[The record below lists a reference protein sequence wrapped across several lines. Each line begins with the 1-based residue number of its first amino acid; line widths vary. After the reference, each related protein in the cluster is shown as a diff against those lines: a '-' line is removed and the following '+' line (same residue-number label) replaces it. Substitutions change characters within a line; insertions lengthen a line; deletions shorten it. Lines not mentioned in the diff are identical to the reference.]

1 MNRGLLAVLL
11 ACLAASQAH
20 FWALSPERFAGPSGH
35 HRILSPWEVPERY
48 LAIPRVR
55 HGDPSYAGA
64 SDAAGY
70 IRDAEVSYRED
81 VPKGMRHPLL
91 TYLTAALFR
100 IVGYAQALYYGIPLA
115 FYLGSLVLV
124 WFVARE
130 LFGERA
136 ALAAALLAGLHPTIM
151 ASSFSYNSHAI
162 SPFFNLAALACFLG
176 VPREPW
182 LWVPLMALTGL
193 GRLARLENIV
203 LAGVFPILAW
213 GLRRAF
219 RERFPVRF
227 GLPFAVGAAAW
238 LAVTGPYHYALWRDF
253 GNPFHPFEL
262 SRLLVG
268 QVDDLS
274 SKYTGHEGPVKM
286 FALFFLTGSWLWP
299 FLFWRGIRAG
309 LLGADAPRV
318 WGLLGILA
326 VWFAGFSV
334 QAVTDPGGIHVVFG
348 MELVAIGAAGGL
360 ASLTA
365 PLRRDLLA
373 YLAIYSLTAQAI
385 LIHFCQFLYGEGHL
399 VIWGLKLEGLKAWLV
414 SLPFWKF
421 GNP

>member
-1 MNRGLLAVLL
+1 MLLAS
-11 ACLAASQAH
+11 LAASQAH
-20 FWALSPERFAGPSGH
+20 FWALSPEPLAGPAGH
-35 HRILSPWEVPERY
+35 HRSLAPLRIPERY
-48 LAIPRVR
+48 FAIPRVR
-55 HGDPSYAGA
+55 HGDPAYAGA

-70 IRDAEVSYRED
+70 VRDAEVSYRED
-81 VPKGMRHPLL
+81 IPKGMRHPLL
-91 TYLTAALFR
+91 TYLTTALFR
-100 IVGYAQALYYGIPLA
+100 IIGYAQALYYGIPLA

-124 WFVARE
+124 WRIGRD
-130 LFGERA
+130 LFGETAGVA
-136 ALAAALLAGLHPTIM
+136 ATLLAGFHPTIM

-162 SPFFNLAALACFLG
+162 SPFFNLAAFACFLK
-176 VPREPW
+176 VARDPW
-182 LWVPLMALTGL
+182 AWVPLMALTGL

-203 LAGVFPILAW
+203 LTGVFPVLAW
-213 GLRRAF
+213 ILRRVF
-219 RERFPVRF
+219 RDRFPVRF
-227 GLPFAVGAAAW
+227 GLPFSAGLAAW
-238 LAVTGPYHYALWRDF
+238 FLVTGPYHYGLWRDF

-299 FLFWRGIRAG
+299 FLFWRGIRTGLSGHETPRIWA
-309 LLGADAPRV
+309 LLGA
-318 WGLLGILA
+318 LA
-326 VWFAGFSV
+326 VWFAGFSI
-334 QAVTDPGGIHVVFG
+334 QAVTDPGGIHVIFG
-348 MELVAIGAAGGL
+348 MELVSVAVGGGL
-360 ASLTA
+360 ASLA
-365 PLRRDLLA
+365 GPLRRDLLA